1 MKKKWILYLAA
12 IGMAAVIGSGCSSI
26 PNADRTSE
34 SGSTAGTVT
43 EAESAEEVSVSEEG
57 SGTEDDGDGSN
68 ILIAY
73 FSFPLD
79 DGVDTVTTASRT
91 RYEDG
96 SLGNTNF
103 IARLI
108 QSETGG
114 DLFAVEV
121 EENHYPTDNFE
132 SLAEIAREELDE
144 GQRPAMRTELE
155 NLEDYDVIFVG
166 YPIWWYDMPVVMYTF
181 FDQYD
186 FSGKTIIPFITHGG
200 SRLSG
205 TVETIAELEPEA
217 QVSDQALTIS
227 RNDVEGAASE
237 VADWVASLNLG
248 N

>member
-1 MKKKWILYLAA
+1 M
-12 IGMAAVIGSGCSSI
+12 
-26 PNADRTSE
+26 
-34 SGSTAGTVT
+34 
-43 EAESAEEVSVSEEG
+43 
-57 SGTEDDGDGSN
+57 
-68 ILIAY
+68 
-73 FSFPLD
+73 
-79 DGVDTVTTASRT
+79 
-91 RYEDG
+91 
-96 SLGNTNF
+96 
-103 IARLI
+103 
-108 QSETGG
+108 
-114 DLFAVEV
+114 

-132 SLAEIAREELDE
+132 SLAELARTELDE

-166 YPIWWYDMPVVMYTF
+166 YPIWWYDMPAVMYTF
-181 FDQYD
+181 FDQYG
-186 FSGKTIIPFITHGG
+186 FSGKTIIPFTTHGG

>member
-1 MKKKWILYLAA
+1 M
-12 IGMAAVIGSGCSSI
+12 
-26 PNADRTSE
+26 
-34 SGSTAGTVT
+34 
-43 EAESAEEVSVSEEG
+43 
-57 SGTEDDGDGSN
+57 
-68 ILIAY
+68 
-73 FSFPLD
+73 
-79 DGVDTVTTASRT
+79 
-91 RYEDG
+91 
-96 SLGNTNF
+96 
-103 IARLI
+103 
-108 QSETGG
+108 
-114 DLFAVEV
+114 

-186 FSGKTIIPFITHGG
+186 FSGKTIIPFTTHGG